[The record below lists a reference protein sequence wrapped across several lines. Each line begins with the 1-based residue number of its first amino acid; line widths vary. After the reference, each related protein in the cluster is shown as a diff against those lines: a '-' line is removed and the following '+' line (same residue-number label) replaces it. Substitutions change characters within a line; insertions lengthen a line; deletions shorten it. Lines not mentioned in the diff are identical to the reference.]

1 MSLEAGYAH
10 ALYELQ
16 KGQGLSADA
25 AVSKL
30 MKVLKGKGH
39 VKLLPRIVAE
49 FEKILD
55 MGRNEDTITMTCA
68 KEQDFKKYGEE
79 LKEHLG
85 TTGSDFTK
93 EVVDDTIIGGF
104 ILQKGEIIIDGS
116 YKKKLLLLY
125 QNAIA

>member
-1 MSLEAGYAH
+1 MSLAAGYAH
-10 ALYELQ
+10 ALYDLQ
-16 KGQGLSADA
+16 KGQGLSSEA

-30 MKVLKGKGH
+30 IKVLKAKGH
-39 VKLLPRIVAE
+39 IKLLPTIVTE
-49 FEKILD
+49 FEKILTI
-55 MGRNEDTITMTCA
+55 GRDEDTLSITCA
-68 KEQDFKKYGEE
+68 RKEDFKKYQGA

-85 TTGSDFTK
+85 HSDAEYTE

-104 ILQKGEIIIDGS
+104 ILKKGETIIDGS